1 MSEQIPLP
9 KAQSFGSVLMNV
21 FSSPADAFQ
30 DLAGSE
36 SKPTNW
42 LFPLI
47 AFILLAS
54 VSTYTIFSNES
65 LKTQAL
71 EVQSRAI
78 DKRVSEGK
86 MTQEQADQARDRMDK
101 MGGMFVAIGIVTSV
115 IFLCIMMFGAP
126 LFLWLGDKLLLKSPV
141 GYVKHLEMFGISSWI
156 GILGGIVT
164 LFMIVGLNTMYATP
178 SAALAVYTSFDP
190 MNTTDKILSALN
202 IFTIWQTAVVGIGL
216 GKFANKPAA
225 TGMGLAFG
233 LWILWSAIQIFLL
246 GLAQ

>member
-9 KAQSFGSVLMNV
+9 KAQGFGSVLINV
-21 FSSPADAFQ
+21 FSSPADAFA
-30 DLAGSE
+30 DLGGSE

-47 AFILLAS
+47 TLILLAS
-54 VSTYTIFSNES
+54 VSTYTIFSNEG
-65 LKTQAL
+65 LKGQAL

-86 MTQEQADQARDRMDK
+86 MTQEQADQARSGMEK
-101 MGGMFVAIGIVTSV
+101 MGGMFLAIGIVTSV
-115 IFLCIMMFGAP
+115 VFLCIMMFGAP
-126 LFLWLGDKLLLKSPV
+126 LFLWLADKALLKSPV
-141 GYVKHLEMFGISSWI
+141 GYAKHLEMYGISSWI

-178 SAALAVYTSFDP
+178 SAALAVYTSYDP
-190 MNTTDKILSALN
+190 LNTTHKILSAIN
-202 IFTIWQTAVVGIGL
+202 IFAVWQVIVVGIGVS
-216 GKFANKPAA
+216 KFANKPAT
-225 TGMGLAFG
+225 TGIGVVLG
-233 LWILWSAIQIFLL
+233 LWVIWTIIQIFLL

>member
-1 MSEQIPLP
+1 MSEELPLP
-9 KAQSFGSVLMNV
+9 KAQGFGSVLMNV
-21 FSSPADAFQ
+21 FSSPADAFA
-30 DLAGSE
+30 DLGGSE

-47 AFILLAS
+47 ALILLAS
-54 VSTYTIFSNES
+54 VSTYIIFSNEG

-71 EVQSRAI
+71 EVQTRAI

-86 MTQEQADQARDRMDK
+86 MTQEQADQARSGMEK

-115 IFLCIMMFGAP
+115 IFLSIMMFGAP
-126 LFLWLGDKLLLKSPV
+126 LFLWLTNKTLLKSTV
-141 GYVKHLEMFGISSWI
+141 GYAKHLEMYGISSWI

-178 SAALAVYTSFDP
+178 SAALAIYTSYDP
-190 MNTTDKILSALN
+190 MSTSDKILSALN
-202 IFTIWQTAVVGIGL
+202 IFALWQVVVVGIGL
-216 GKFANKPAA
+216 SKLANKSAA
-225 TGMGLAFG
+225 TSITAAFG
-233 LWILWSAIQIFLL
+233 LWIVWTIVQIFLL

>member
-9 KAQSFGSVLMNV
+9 KAQGFGSVLMNV
-21 FSSPADAFQ
+21 FSSPADAFA
-30 DLAGSE
+30 DLGTSE

-47 AFILLAS
+47 ALIILAS
-54 VSTYTIFSNES
+54 VSSYTIFSNES
-65 LKTQAL
+65 LKSQAL
-71 EVQSRAI
+71 EMQTRAI

-86 MTQEQADQARDRMDK
+86 MTQEQADQARSGMEK

-126 LFLWLGDKLLLKSPV
+126 LFLWLADKTMLKSSV
-141 GYVKHLEMFGISSWI
+141 GYTKHLEMYGISSWI

-164 LFMIVGLNTMYATP
+164 LLMIVGLNTMYASP
-178 SAALAVYTSFDP
+178 SAALAVYASYDP
-190 MNTTDKILSALN
+190 MNTTDKILGAIN
-202 IFTIWQTAVVGIGL
+202 IFSIWQAVVVGIGL
-216 GKFANKPAA
+216 GKFANKSAA
-225 TGMGLAFG
+225 TGIGAALV
-233 LWILWSAIQIFLL
+233 LWVIWTIIQIFLL